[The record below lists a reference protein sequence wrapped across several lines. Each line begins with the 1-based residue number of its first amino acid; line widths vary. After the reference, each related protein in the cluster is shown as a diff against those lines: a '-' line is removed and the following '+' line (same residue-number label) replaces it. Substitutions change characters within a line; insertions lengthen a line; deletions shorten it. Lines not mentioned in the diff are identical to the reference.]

1 MRKLMMVAAAAAI
14 ALVGLSANTCGGGD
28 QKPAEQPA
36 TQPEAQPTQP
46 ESRRR
51 RRRRSPLSRRNSP
64 QLTESADLGLLP
76 LTIVGRTPPY
86 FSASAASSTSSAWPG
101 TFTFRQ
107 TLRITPL
114 PSMRKVERSM
124 PIYFLPY
131 MLFSTHTP

>member
-51 RRRRSPLSRRNSP
+51 PSPLAAGAIARNSP
-64 QLTESADLGLLP
+64 RAL
-76 LTIVGRTPPY
+76 I
-86 FSASAASSTSSAWPG
+86 
-101 TFTFRQ
+101 
-107 TLRITPL
+107 
-114 PSMRKVERSM
+114 
-124 PIYFLPY
+124 
-131 MLFSTHTP
+131 